1 VAEEETRLGTAFS
14 GLVDASERQQRV
26 ISAQRSQVSKLLD
39 VQDVRKLADTDTEL
53 NAAIAR
59 HAQRLTA
66 ADQAA
71 ATWQSELAAAT
82 KQWEASLA
90 ELASL
95 HGDLDA
101 D

>member
-1 VAEEETRLGTAFS
+1 MATEETRLGTAFS
-14 GLVDASERQQRV
+14 GLVDASARQQRV
-26 ISAQRSQVSKLLD
+26 ISEQRGEVSNLLD
-39 VQDVRKLADTDTEL
+39 VADLRKLADTDAEL

-59 HAQRLTA
+59 HAQKLTA

-71 ATWQSELAAAT
+71 AAWQKELAAAT

-90 ELASL
+90 ELARL
-95 HGDLDA
+95 HGDLDV